1 MLLLSIR
8 DLDIELRH
16 QERFGYAVQ
25 GLTLDIEAG
34 EIVGLVGESGSGKS
48 LTARAVMGLLPSAA
62 SASRGQIIF
71 DGVDLLTLDEDEM
84 EQVRGRRIGI
94 MFQNPRESLNP
105 VFTIGD
111 QLRTIY
117 RKIRGCNKR
126 QAREESRQML
136 LSLGLREVDR
146 VLASYPHQ
154 LSGGMA
160 QRALLALTLA
170 CDPELLIADEPATGL
185 DAATQTRLFVEIGR
199 VIKETGKTAI
209 VITHDISL
217 VSGICDSVAVM
228 YSGQIVE
235 RGTVTD
241 VGARPLHPYSN
252 GLLAAA
258 EFADEGGRASFIPGA
273 PPDPFMPTGG
283 CPFHPRCPKA
293 FEPCPDVVPI
303 ATSTEGRQV
312 RCHLY
317 E

>member
-1 MLLLSIR
+1 MALLSIR

-16 QERFGYAVQ
+16 QERFGYAVR
-25 GLTLDIEAG
+25 GLDLDIEAG

-62 SASRGQIIF
+62 SAGRGQILF
-71 DGVDLLTLDEDEM
+71 DGVDLLTFTEEEM
-84 EQVRGRRIGI
+84 EKVRGRRIGI

-105 VFTIGD
+105 VFTVGN
-111 QLRTIY
+111 QLRTVY
-117 RKIRGCNKR
+117 RKVRGHGKR
-126 QAREESRQML
+126 RAREEARLML
-136 LSLGLREVDR
+136 RSLGLRDIDR

-199 VIKETGKTAI
+199 VIKETGKTAMI
-209 VITHDISL
+209 ITHDISL
-217 VSGICDSVAVM
+217 VSGVCDSVAVM
-228 YSGQIVE
+228 YSGQVVE
-235 RGTVTD
+235 RGGVAE
-241 VGARPLHPYSN
+241 VGRQPLHPYST
-252 GLLAAA
+252 GLLKAAD
-258 EFADEGGRASFIPGA
+258 FADEGGRASYIPGS
-273 PPDPFMPTGG
+273 PPDPFTPTGG
-283 CPFHPRCPKA
+283 CPFHPRCPKV
-293 FEPCPDVVPI
+293 FEPCADLAPLAV
-303 ATSTEGRQV
+303 STGGRLV

>member
-1 MLLLSIR
+1 MPLLSIR

-16 QERFGYAVQ
+16 QERFGYAVR

-62 SASRGQIIF
+62 SAAAGKIIF
-71 DGVDLLTLDEDEM
+71 DGVDLMTLDEQEM

-117 RKIRGCNKR
+117 RKIRGYDSRN
-126 QAREESRQML
+126 ARKEARLML
-136 LSLGLREVDR
+136 LSLGLREVGR

-228 YSGQIVE
+228 YSGQVVE
-235 RGTVTD
+235 RGRVAD
-241 VGARPLHPYSN
+241 VGGRPLHPYSD
-252 GLLAAA
+252 GLLKAAD
-258 EFADEGGRASFIPGA
+258 FADEGGQASFIPGA

-283 CPFHPRCPKA
+283 CPFHPRCPQA
-293 FEPCPDVVPI
+293 FHPCTDVVPM
-303 ATSTEGRQV
+303 ATTTDDRLV

>member
-62 SASRGQIIF
+62 SAARGQIIF
-71 DGVDLLTLDEDEM
+71 DGVDLLTLDEDGM

-117 RKIRGCNKR
+117 RKIRGRDRR
-126 QAREESRQML
+126 QAREEARRML

-199 VIKETGKTAI
+199 IIKETGRTAI

-228 YSGQIVE
+228 YSGQVVE

-241 VGARPLHPYSN
+241 IGRQPLHPYSN
-252 GLLAAA
+252 GLLKAAD
-258 EFADEGGRASFIPGA
+258 FADEGGRTSFIPGA
-273 PPDPFMPTGG
+273 PPDPFMPPGG
-283 CPFHPRCPKA
+283 CPFHPRCPQA
-293 FEPCPDVVPI
+293 FDPCPDVVPV
-303 ATSTEGRQV
+303 ATSTDGRQV

-317 E
+317 D

>member
-1 MLLLSIR
+1 MPLLSIR

-16 QERFGYAVQ
+16 QERFGYAVR
-25 GLTLDIEAG
+25 GLSLDIQVG

-48 LTARAVMGLLPSAA
+48 LTARAVMGLLPTAA
-62 SASRGQIIF
+62 SASSGEIVF
-71 DGVDLLTLDEDEM
+71 DGVDLLTLGEEEM

-105 VFTIGD
+105 VFTVGD
-111 QLRTIY
+111 QLRTIF
-117 RKIRGCNKR
+117 RKIRGYDKR
-126 QAREESRQML
+126 KAREESRQML

-228 YSGQIVE
+228 YSGQVVE

-241 VGARPLHPYSN
+241 VGGRPLHPYSS
-252 GLLAAA
+252 GLLKAA
-258 EFADEGGRASFIPGA
+258 EFADEGGRASFISGA

-283 CPFHPRCPKA
+283 CPFHPRCPQA
-293 FEPCPDVVPI
+293 FEPCRDVVPA
-303 ATSTEGRQV
+303 ATSTQGRQV

>member
-1 MLLLSIR
+1 MPLLSIR

-16 QERFGYAVQ
+16 RERFGYAVRD
-25 GLTLDIEAG
+25 LTLDIEAG

-62 SASRGQIIF
+62 SAGRGQIIF
-71 DGVDLLTLDEDEM
+71 DGVDLLTLDEEEM

-105 VFTIGD
+105 VFTVGD
-111 QLRTIY
+111 QLRTVY
-117 RKIRGCNKR
+117 RKIRGRDRRN
-126 QAREESRQML
+126 AREEARRML

-199 VIKETGKTAI
+199 VIRETGKTAI

-228 YSGQIVE
+228 YSGQVVE
-235 RGTVTD
+235 RGAVAD
-241 VGARPLHPYSN
+241 VGGRPLHPYSD
-252 GLLAAA
+252 GLLKAAD
-258 EFADEGGRASFIPGA
+258 FADEGGHASFIPGA

-283 CPFHPRCPKA
+283 CPFHPRCPQA
-293 FEPCPDVVPI
+293 FEPCPDVVPV
-303 ATSTEGRQV
+303 ATSTDDRQV